1 MNTTEILHA
10 TCVSYGQSGLLIT
23 GKSGSGKSS
32 LALAL
37 MAFGAELVADDRVQ
51 FQSRDDALI
60 ATCPAAIKGMIE
72 ARGVGLLAVKPRDM
86 AIVRLV
92 VDLDQIE
99 AERLPPYRT
108 ITMLGIEVD
117 VVFGKDDPNLAP
129 ALHQLMQ
136 IGRRA

>member
-1 MNTTEILHA
+1 MNTSEILHA

-51 FQSRDDALI
+51 LQSRDDALV
-60 ATCPAAIKGMIE
+60 ATCPAAIKGMVE
-72 ARGVGLLAVKPRDM
+72 ARGVGLLAAKPRDM
-86 AIVRLV
+86 AIVRLM

-99 AERLPPYRT
+99 AERLPPHRT

-117 VVFGKDDPNLAP
+117 VVFGKDNPNLAP